1 MLRIRFPCLF
11 TCPCS
16 RSQTSADDVFH
27 FAGGLEEV
35 DWRPLCFVGGLLD
48 VDWPVGSV
56 EVDWP
61 VAGRLV
67 EVDWPV
73 ASVTSRG
80 ELASPQ
86 GQCEPPVPPV
96 VTKGGKQGATG
107 WLPLHCWLPVATCW
121 SKSHRSHPEFFKESA
136 VWADSFYK
144 SICPYVCLSVTL
156 SHSV

>member
-1 MLRIRFPCLF
+1 MF

-16 RSQTSADDVFH
+16 RSQTSADDVLY
-27 FAGGLEEV
+27 FAGGLV
-35 DWRPLCFVGGLLD
+35 DWRLLCFVGRLLD
-48 VDWPVGSV
+48 
-56 EVDWP
+56 VDWP

-67 EVDWPV
+67 EV

-107 WLPLHCWLPVATCW
+107 CLPLHCRLPVATCW
-121 SKSHRSHPEFFKESA
+121 SKSHRSHPQLFKESA

-156 SHSV
+156 SPSV